1 MMIADRDNTFLPHF
15 PPPPKENELCAD
27 GVLAPFTLPLP
38 KNMEDGFSDFHK
50 SLEKGIKK
58 A

>member
-1 MMIADRDNTFLPHF
+1 MIADRDKTFLPHF
-15 PPPPKENELCAD
+15 PPKKNELCAD
-27 GVLAPFTLPLP
+27 GVLPPFTLPLP
-38 KNMEDGFSDFHK
+38 KNMEDGFSDFHG